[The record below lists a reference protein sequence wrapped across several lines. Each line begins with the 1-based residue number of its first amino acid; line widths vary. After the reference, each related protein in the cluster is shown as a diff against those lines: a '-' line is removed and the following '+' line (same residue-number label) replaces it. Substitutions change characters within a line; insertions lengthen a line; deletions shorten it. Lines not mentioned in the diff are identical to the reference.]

1 MLNLLKEACFTKDI
15 HLNPEELNFLV
26 ASFAQCI
33 RRKVDNLGLKV
44 PYASNDDIQFFIK
57 SFIALSMVPLSKIDD
72 AFFILLENKSKLFE
86 KLTTTNNL
94 LIVNANRGRGL
105 RGSRGQRGGRVGRG
119 RGRNFES
126 KLWNHANTIDPRTNN
141 HVEGFHNKLNKWIAK
156 PHPNIYQLISVF
168 QKINTKISVD
178 YEFRLLGKSGPKRR
192 AIDVEKDNRYQNLL
206 ENLEMNVIDLQQYLR
221 SCSFLVNFNSIMNM
235 V

>member
-1 MLNLLKEACFTKDI
+1 MALN
-15 HLNPEELNFLV
+15 
-26 ASFAQCI
+26 
-33 RRKVDNLGLKV
+33 
-44 PYASNDDIQFFIK
+44 
-57 SFIALSMVPLSKIDD
+57 
-72 AFFILLENKSKLFE
+72 E
-86 KLTTTNNL
+86 KLTTTTNNL
-94 LIVNANRGRGL
+94 LKVNANCGHGL

-119 RGRNFES
+119 RGRGVSNNTEPTSLTVVFQDLTLNIDTIGNDYCKLIENFLTYFVDTWFEGNFES